1 MTGNSMEKKKFNI
14 SYRTESGR
22 ILECRQCS
30 HMSAWQAAHEA
41 ELYSAWA
48 EYHYGQKVFFVIAEQ

>member
-1 MTGNSMEKKKFNI
+1 MDKKQFNI
-14 SYRTESGR
+14 TYKREDGT

-30 HMSAWQAAHEA
+30 HLSSWQAAHEA
-41 ELYSAWA
+41 ELYAKWA